1 MHPDPEIVEVEER
14 LARRR
19 VQLEHTLHDTGRRAL
34 KTLASPAVLVGVV
47 ALGFLAGAGVSRRRA
62 PSDAKRREKAEK
74 SGFAGLLMTGAMWL
88 IKQQLGN
95 PAQIA
100 QLILSRMNRKS
111 PQGDGRAPRAV
122 HTAPIPVNPRP
133 QAYR

>member
-19 VQLEHTLHDTGRRAL
+19 AQLEQTLHDTGRRAL
-34 KTLASPAVLVGVV
+34 KTLASPAVLAGVV

-62 PSDAKRREKAEK
+62 PSDAKREKAEK
-74 SGFAGLLMTGAMWL
+74 TGFAGLLMTGALWL

-111 PQGDGRAPRAV
+111 PQSDSRAPRELR
-122 HTAPIPVNPRP
+122 TTPIPVNPRP
-133 QAYR
+133 HAYR